1 MAYIREKTEE
11 LTGYQERRPLKP
23 SIDLM
28 CDFVMVYGT
37 DETMPEIYS
46 EHRAAFEA
54 AASYLCSK
62 DLNTDITA
70 IPTIDERFGIPVE
83 DSNAYAAFNDAIIE
97 LFHTEIASVRCE
109 NGTVIF
115 GDAVEL
121 ADRAVTVFQGRINA
135 EFRKEEINQDALTSA
150 SFGIVKKG
158 GLAG

>member
-1 MAYIREKTEE
+1 MSNAKLRHWIYLAIGF
-11 LTGYQERRPLKP
+11 LILFAAAWFLLMRPARH
-23 SIDLM
+23 
-28 CDFVMVYGT
+28 T
-37 DETMPEIYS
+37 DETMQEIYS

-115 GDAVEL
+115 RTPKSGGILVSRSAAFAYGEPPLSLSGAPRNPLPDSKWYYY
-121 ADRAVTVFQGRINA
+121 ISI
-135 EFRKEEINQDALTSA
+135 KED
-150 SFGIVKKG
+150 
-158 GLAG
+158 